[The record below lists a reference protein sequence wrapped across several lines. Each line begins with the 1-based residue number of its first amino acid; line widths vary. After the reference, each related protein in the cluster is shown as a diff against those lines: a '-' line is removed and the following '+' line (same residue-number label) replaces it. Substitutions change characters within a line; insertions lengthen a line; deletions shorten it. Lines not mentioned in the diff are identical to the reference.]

1 MIYQIDMKW
10 NFGFNQCCLFKE
22 SLEVE
27 RSSKGVRNWFVA
39 LHEANIYLLL
49 ITVSL
54 VFVFKGLVYNTN
66 PWTSLSSS
74 HSKKENAVTYIP
86 QLQTF

>member
-1 MIYQIDMKW
+1 MIYQINMKW

-39 LHEANIYLLL
+39 YHCIISICIN
-49 ITVSL
+49 
-54 VFVFKGLVYNTN
+54 GLVYNTN

-74 HSKKENAVTYIP
+74 HSTKENAVTYIP